1 MPDSVLKKEF
11 QKRDVERLRN
21 LVKGKYGDRTTVGI
35 GYSKTPEG
43 EHKEGDIW
51 KSDGKEWTIKDGL
64 KENITKLDKFK
75 NLSIPIFCPKC
86 KQNMDKQLDIHYFKS
101 YGECLDCRTTTETQL
116 KISGKWE
123 NYVNQTFNKE
133 IDLHIEDYKSFI
145 DNKLSESNNSFVTE
159 AGDVQKWVGG
169 IDKDRALK
177 AMEES
182 INYLNSLKK

>member
-1 MPDSVLKKEF
+1 MLKIKNIILTLISIISLSVVNNYGMDVATDSLKKEF

-101 YGECLDCRTTTETQL
+101 YGECLDCRATTETQL

-133 IDLHIEDYKSFI
+133 HIFLNMHSTINDID
-145 DNKLSESNNSFVTE
+145 
-159 AGDVQKWVGG
+159 
-169 IDKDRALK
+169 
-177 AMEES
+177 
-182 INYLNSLKK
+182 